1 MRHNERDLEKQCCKY
16 ARELGLAAV
25 KLENNGNTGISDVA
39 IIEKGGRTLY
49 VEFKT
54 ETGVLSDEQKFW
66 KEYLGYSC
74 HTIRCYDE
82 FCTIID
88 NFQKC
93 VIIKNNSLKQP

>member
-1 MRHNERDLEKQCCKY
+1 MRHDERDLEKQCCKY

-25 KLENNGNTGISDVA
+25 KLEKNGNTGISDVA

-54 ETGVLSDEQKFW
+54 ETGVLSDEQEFW
-66 KEYLGYSC
+66 SEYLGYSC

-88 NFQKC
+88 NFR
-93 VIIKNNSLKQP
+93 NSLKQKLTYKQK